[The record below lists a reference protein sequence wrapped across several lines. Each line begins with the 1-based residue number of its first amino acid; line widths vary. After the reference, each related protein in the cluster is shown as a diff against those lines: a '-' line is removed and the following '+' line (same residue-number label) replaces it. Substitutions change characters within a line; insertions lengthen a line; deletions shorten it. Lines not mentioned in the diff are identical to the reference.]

1 VPALEVSGLVVRYG
15 PIVAVHGIDLTLEEG
30 QVAVVLG
37 ANGAGKSSTLNA
49 LCGAVPSA
57 AGEVLHHGRRITG
70 WPSHRV
76 SRDGLM
82 EVPEG
87 RRIIGPLTVE
97 ENLLLGAH
105 HVRSRSRRDELLAR
119 VYRMFPVL
127 EERRH
132 GPGGL
137 LSGGE
142 QQMLAF
148 GRALMAEPRTLL
160 LDEPSMGLAPAM
172 IDRVI
177 ESVRQIAAS
186 GISILMVE
194 QNANAAF
201 EVASFVYVLE
211 QGEVTLAGGAD
222 DVKGHP
228 LVARAFLG
236 LEEIADT
243 QKGTTMEETVMR
255 EGGTS

>member
-1 VPALEVSGLVVRYG
+1 MPALEVRGLVVRYG
-15 PIVAVHGIDLTLEEG
+15 PVVAVRGVDLTLEEG

-37 ANGAGKSSTLNA
+37 ANGAGKTSTLNA
-49 LCGAVPSA
+49 VCGAVPIA
-57 AGEVLHHGRRITG
+57 EGEVIHHGRTITG

-76 SRDGLM
+76 SRGGLM

-105 HVRSRSRRDELLAR
+105 HVRSRARREALLAEI
-119 VYRMFPVL
+119 YDMFPVL
-127 EERRH
+127 ETRKH

-160 LDEPSMGLAPAM
+160 LDEPSMGLAPSA

-177 ESVRQIAAS
+177 ETVRAIAAR

-211 QGEVTLAGGAD
+211 QGEVILAGKAD
-222 DVKGHP
+222 EVKGHP
-228 LVARAFLG
+228 LVVRAFLG
-236 LEEIADT
+236 LEEAPAA
-243 QKGTTMEETVMR
+243 EEVAGR
-255 EGGTS
+255 S